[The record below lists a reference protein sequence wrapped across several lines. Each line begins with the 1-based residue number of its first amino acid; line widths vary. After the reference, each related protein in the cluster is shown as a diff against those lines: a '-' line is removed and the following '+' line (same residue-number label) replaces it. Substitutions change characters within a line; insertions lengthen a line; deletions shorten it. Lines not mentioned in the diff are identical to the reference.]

1 MFVNDI
7 LEVSFAMM
15 RITIY
20 DHAQEK
26 EVYTG
31 TVEYA
36 IGMDSEYGVYPV
48 RSLDV
53 EGETLMIGIDTNDNP
68 EDFR

>member
-7 LEVSFAMM
+7 LCVSFAMM
-15 RITIY
+15 QITIY
-20 DHAQEK
+20 DHAHDR

-36 IGMDSEYGVYPV
+36 MDSEYGVYPV
-48 RSLDV
+48 TSLDV
-53 EGETLMIGIDTNDNP
+53 EGETLMICIDTNDNP

>member
-36 IGMDSEYGVYPV
+36 MDSEYGVYPV
-48 RSLDV
+48 TSLDV
-53 EGETLMIGIDTNDNP
+53 EGETLMIGIDTNDDP
-68 EDFR
+68 DEYR

>member
-20 DHAQEK
+20 DHAHEC

-31 TVEYA
+31 NVEYA
-36 IGMDSEYGVYPV
+36 MDSEYGVYPV
-48 RSLDV
+48 VSLDV

-68 EDFR
+68 EDFM